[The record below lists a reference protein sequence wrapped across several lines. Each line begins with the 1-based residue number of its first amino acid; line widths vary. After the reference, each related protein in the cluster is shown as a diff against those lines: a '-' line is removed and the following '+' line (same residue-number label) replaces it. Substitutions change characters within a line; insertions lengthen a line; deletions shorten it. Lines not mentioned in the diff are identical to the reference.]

1 MRPDKL
7 AAYIKINKGDG
18 HMTITTSLFT
28 GNLRALLTETFE
40 NVQGIYLDRATS
52 LTETLAALNAEQAS
66 RPLVA
71 GGATIA
77 GHVEHIRFYIRVLKH
92 YIDGVNADKID
103 WKQSWLCH
111 AVTPSEWDAIR
122 IGLAADYH
130 ALLAHLDTIENW
142 DAERPLGGALAIV
155 VHTAY
160 HLGAIRQMMKAAQ

>member
-1 MRPDKL
+1 MSHP
-7 AAYIKINKGDG
+7 
-18 HMTITTSLFT
+18 ITTSLFT
-28 GNLRALLTETFE
+28 TSLRALLTETFE

-52 LTETLAALNAEQAS
+52 LTETLAAISSERAS

-77 GHVEHIRFYIRVLKH
+77 GHVEHIRFYIRVLIN

-111 AVTPSEWDAIR
+111 TVSQTEWDSIR
-122 IGLAADYH
+122 AGLSDDYRN
-130 ALLAHLDTIENW
+130 LLTHLDSIENW

-155 VHTAY
+155 AHSAY
-160 HLGAIRQMMKAAQ
+160 HLGAIRQMIKEVKG